1 MMHLDGRLGSLDK
14 GKDADFAV
22 LSGPPFSVYTHVLE
36 TYIDGKRVF
45 NRSDKRDW
53 SYQAGGYALALER
66 LPNIPAAEKAL
77 PTGKAPAANHVE
89 KPDAKRLAILAGRIH
104 TVANGI
110 IDDGVILIEDGKIAA
125 VGKRGEIQVPENTRT
140 LSAAEVTPGLIDTHS
155 VIGLSGQ
162 LNAPADQDQDESS
175 DPNQAD
181 LRVLDGFNPNEA
193 LLEFLRSN
201 GVTTIHA
208 MPGRVNVFAGQTG
221 VFRLAGRTAEQSVLR
236 FPAGLLVN
244 LGEIPKA
251 AYPNRAP
258 TTRMAVAGLVR
269 TAFVQARENSR
280 KRAEDPAKT
289 PRNLKLEALDLGL
302 QKKVP
307 VIFSAHRADDLATG
321 LRIAQEFDLKPVL
334 DLATEGYLIAER
346 IAAAKAPVIVHPTMQ
361 RIASSMET
369 IHSNV
374 GNAAALADKG
384 LFVTIGT
391 GYEGYVPK
399 TRVLRFEMSMAAVN
413 GLGRDRALRAVTL
426 DAAKLLQI
434 DAQVGSI
441 EVGKL
446 ADLVLFDG
454 DPLEHASHVTNTI
467 IAGKVVFDRGE
478 YLKLPFARR
487 ALPLINGGVG
497 CCMGEW

>member
-1 MMHLDGRLGSLDK
+1 M
-14 GKDADFAV
+14 
-22 LSGPPFSVYTHVLE
+22 
-36 TYIDGKRVF
+36 
-45 NRSDKRDW
+45 
-53 SYQAGGYALALER
+53 
-66 LPNIPAAEKAL
+66 
-77 PTGKAPAANHVE
+77 
-89 KPDAKRLAILAGRIH
+89 
-104 TVANGI
+104 
-110 IDDGVILIEDGKIAA
+110 ILIEDGKIAA
-125 VGKRGEIQVPENTRT
+125 VGKRGDVPIPPNTRSIST
-140 LSAAEVTPGLIDTHS
+140 VEVTPGLIDTHT

-193 LLEFLRSN
+193 LLEFLRGN
-201 GVTTIHA
+201 GVTAIHA
-208 MPGRVNVFAGQTG
+208 MPGRVNVLAGQTG
-221 VFRLAGRTAEQSVLR
+221 IFRLAGHTADQSVLR

-244 LGEIPKA
+244 LGETPKA

-258 TTRMAVAGLVR
+258 ATRMAVAGLVR
-269 TAFVQARENSR
+269 TAFSQARENAR
-280 KRAEDPAKT
+280 KRGEEPTKT
-289 PRNLKLEALDLGL
+289 AHNLKLEALELGL

-307 VIFSAHRADDLATG
+307 VIFSAHRADDLATA
-321 LRIAQEFDLKPVL
+321 LRLAQEFELKPIL
-334 DLATEGYLIAER
+334 DLATEGYLISER

-361 RIASSMET
+361 RSASSMET
-369 IHSNV
+369 VHSHV

-399 TRVLRFEMSMAAVN
+399 SRVLRFEMSMAAVN

-426 DAAKLLQI
+426 DAAKLLEL
-434 DAQVGSI
+434 DAQLGSI
-441 EVGKL
+441 EPGKL
-446 ADLVLFDG
+446 ADLVLYDG
-454 DPLEHASHVTNTI
+454 DPLEHATHVTKTI

-487 ALPLINGGVG
+487 ALPLVSGGVG